1 MELHST
7 LKFCMCILVAP
18 NEMPSML
25 SGTLTLINICICIFS
40 FISIYWGRLTHT
52 AKRPKL
58 RWPFW
63 ISFSFWNENISH
75 RLKLN
80 LVRRSGFL
88 SQKWHYMMGKRST
101 STYAWRFFSWLND
114 WLQRSYLV
122 SILYNIIFMSILTRD
137 NPSVRCK
144 CWLKTRY
151 VLIIS
156 HVLLTLHPSRCCAG
170 AAVSVGCISRLPCS
184 QSEGRKK
191 GRMDRE
197 LGNISSLL
205 PPHRSLL
212 QAGCV
217 TADCSP
223 GGSAFSKWQQML
235 SPLVPADSPSQ
246 VISPS
251 VPPSALGFSYSLTL
265 SLQMSFIRL
274 ITNYSRLLVIS
285 FLLGP
290 SLIQNPNPRE
300 CGSTRQILH
309 CMGWALEL
317 MPLSP
322 SPARNFLY
330 LIRRH
335 SAWHTSHCHG
345 SGGWTTVPHR
355 QNTEGS
361 GRESLTGSQRE
372 KGKAFSRRNR
382 ILWWEHSESTQ

>member
-1 MELHST
+1 MCWLSPMCCSHS
-7 LKFCMCILVAP
+7 IPLVAALGLQSLWAASVDFLALRAKVGKREGWIESWGIYP
-18 NEMPSML
+18 LCFLPTDHYCRPAVWQQTAALGGQPSVSDSKCSL
-25 SGTLTLINICICIFS
+25 LWFL
-40 FISIYWGRLTHT
+40 LTH
-52 AKRPKL
+52 
-58 RWPFW
+58 
-63 ISFSFWNENISH
+63 
-75 RLKLN
+75 
-80 LVRRSGFL
+80 
-88 SQKWHYMMGKRST
+88 
-101 STYAWRFFSWLND
+101 
-114 WLQRSYLV
+114 
-122 SILYNIIFMSILTRD
+122 
-137 NPSVRCK
+137 
-144 CWLKTRY
+144 
-151 VLIIS
+151 
-156 HVLLTLHPSRCCAG
+156 
-170 AAVSVGCISRLPCS
+170 
-184 QSEGRKK
+184 
-191 GRMDRE
+191 
-197 LGNISSLL
+197 
-205 PPHRSLL
+205 
-212 QAGCV
+212 
-217 TADCSP
+217 
-223 GGSAFSKWQQML
+223 
-235 SPLVPADSPSQ
+235 PAQ